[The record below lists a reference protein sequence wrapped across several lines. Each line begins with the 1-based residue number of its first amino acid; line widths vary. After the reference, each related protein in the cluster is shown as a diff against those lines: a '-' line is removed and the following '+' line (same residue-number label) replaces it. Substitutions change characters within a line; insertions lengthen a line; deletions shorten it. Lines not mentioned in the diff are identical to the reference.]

1 MRLDP
6 NPMFRR
12 IITPWYDS
20 NLACWILLAAMLL
33 VALFSGAGI
42 AAARHVPLYNP
53 YAWVPTLMLAMSLL
67 VGISVVYRLFR
78 RFYDRHLQDR
88 EP

>member
-12 IITPWYDS
+12 VITSWYDS
-20 NLACWILLAAMLL
+20 NVTCWLLL
-33 VALFSGAGI
+33 VVMVAVAIFSWAGI
-42 AAARHVPLYNP
+42 AAARSNP
-53 YAWVPTLMLAMSLL
+53 DYHAYTWVPVTMLILSLF
-67 VGISVVYRLFR
+67 VGGSVGYRLFLR
-78 RFYDRHLQDR
+78 YYDRHLQFR

>member
-12 IITPWYDS
+12 VITSWYDS
-20 NLACWILLAAMLL
+20 NAACWILLAAMVG
-33 VALFSGAGI
+33 VALFSWAGI
-42 AAARHVPLYNP
+42 AAARSHADYHA
-53 YAWVPTLMLAMSLL
+53 YTWVPAALLILSLFVAVS
-67 VGISVVYRLFR
+67 VGYRLFR
-78 RFYDRHLQDR
+78 RYYDRHLQFR

>member
-20 NLACWILLAAMLL
+20 NLACWILLAIMLL
-33 VALFSGAGI
+33 VALFSWAGI
-42 AAARHVPLYNP
+42 AAARHVPLYNHH
-53 YAWVPTLMLAMSLL
+53 AWVPILILFLSLF
-67 VGISVVYRLFR
+67 VGISVGYRLFR

>member
-12 IITPWYDS
+12 VIAPWYDS
-20 NLACWILLAAMLL
+20 TAACWILLTAMVL
-33 VALFSGAGI
+33 VALFSWAGI
-42 AAARHVPLYNP
+42 AVAHHIPLYEN
-53 YAWVPTLMLAMSLL
+53 YTWVPMLMLFLSLF
-67 VGISVVYRLFR
+67 VGSSVGYRLFR
-78 RFYDRHLQDR
+78 RYYDRNLQDR

>member
-12 IITPWYDS
+12 VITPWYDS
-20 NLACWILLAAMLL
+20 NVACWVLLAAMVL
-33 VALFSGAGI
+33 VALFSWAGI
-42 AAARHVPLYNP
+42 AAARYVPLYNSHT
-53 YAWVPTLMLAMSLL
+53 WVPTLLLFMSLF
-67 VGISVVYRLFR
+67 VGISVGYRIFR
-78 RFYDRHLQDR
+78 RYYDRHLQDR

>member
-20 NLACWILLAAMLL
+20 NPACWILLAAMLL
-33 VALFSGAGI
+33 EI
-42 AAARHVPLYNP
+42 
-53 YAWVPTLMLAMSLL
+53 
-67 VGISVVYRLFR
+67 
-78 RFYDRHLQDR
+78 
-88 EP
+88 